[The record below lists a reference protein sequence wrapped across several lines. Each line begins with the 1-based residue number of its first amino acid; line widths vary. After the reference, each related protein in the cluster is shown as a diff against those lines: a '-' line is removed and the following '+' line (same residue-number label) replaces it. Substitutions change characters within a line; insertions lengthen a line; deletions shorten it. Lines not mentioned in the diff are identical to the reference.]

1 MKKKDIEITN
11 TGLKEKCLRYFRGK
25 STYEDEIFINQC
37 LSDGRLS
44 MDEFRNMEKDWSES
58 EIPTNE
64 QRMAFMKIS
73 GKVKSRRWKRLMLK
87 LAVPAAAAVVLIAVL
102 SIHLFMGRE
111 EAVTT
116 YSTAYLE
123 TEYIVLPDSSK
134 VWLNSAT
141 TLTYGSDFN
150 KRDREVTL
158 SGEAFFDVAK
168 NPSKPFIVRMKDAEI
183 TVKGTLFN
191 VTAYDGE
198 NGIQAALMTGQIQ
211 FRTGKDYIYLSPG
224 EVISYNRDDRSMSKS
239 RKDVNQYCSWLEG
252 KLDCES
258 ITLDMLFSRLTSL
271 YGTEINYVPVK
282 YKDKAIRVMLDTRE
296 SMDDVLGAL
305 SVIVP
310 ISWTWQD
317 DGSITITEI

>member
-58 EIPTNE
+58 EIPPNE

>member
-1 MKKKDIEITN
+1 MKKKDIETTN
-11 TGLKEKCLRYFRGK
+11 TELKEKCFRYFRGK
-25 STYEDEIFINQC
+25 STYEDEIFIDEC

-58 EIPTNE
+58 EVPSKE
-64 QRMAFMKIS
+64 QRMAFMKVS
-73 GKVKSRRWKRLMLK
+73 GKIKARRWKRLLLK
-87 LAVPAAAAVVLIAVL
+87 VAVPSAAAVVLVAVL
-102 SIHLFMGRE
+102 SIYLFMGRE

-158 SGEAFFDVAK
+158 SGEAFFDVSK
-168 NPSKPFIVRMKDAEI
+168 NPSKPFVVRMKDAEI
-183 TVKGTLFN
+183 TVKGTSFN

-198 NGIQAALMTGQIQ
+198 NGIQAALLTGQIQ
-211 FRTGKDYIYLSPG
+211 FQTGQDYIYLSPG
-224 EVISYNRDDRSMSKS
+224 EVISYNHQDRSMSKS

-258 ITLDMLFSRLTSL
+258 ITLDLLFSRLTSL

-317 DGSITITEI
+317 DGSITITER

>member
-1 MKKKDIEITN
+1 MKKKDIETTN
-11 TGLKEKCLRYFRGK
+11 TELKEKCFRYFRGK
-25 STYEDEIFINQC
+25 STYEDEIFIDEC

-58 EIPTNE
+58 EVPSKE
-64 QRMAFMKIS
+64 QRMAFMKVS
-73 GKVKSRRWKRLMLK
+73 GKIKARRWRRLMLK
-87 LAVPAAAAVVLIAVL
+87 VAVPAAAAVVLVAVL

-158 SGEAFFDVAK
+158 SGEAFFDVSK
-168 NPSKPFIVRMKDAEI
+168 NPSKPFVVRMKDAEI
-183 TVKGTLFN
+183 TVKGTSFN

-198 NGIQAALMTGQIQ
+198 NGIQAALLTGQIQ
-211 FRTGKDYIYLSPG
+211 FQTGQDYIYLSPG
-224 EVISYNRDDRSMSKS
+224 EVISYNRQDRSMSKS

-258 ITLDMLFSRLTSL
+258 ITLDLLFSRLTSL

-282 YKDKAIRVMLDTRE
+282 YKDKAIRVMLDTQE

-317 DGSITITEI
+317 DGSITITER

>member
-150 KRDREVTL
+150 KRDGEVTL

>member
-1 MKKKDIEITN
+1 MKKKDIET
-11 TGLKEKCLRYFRGK
+11 THTELKEKCFRYFRGK
-25 STYEDEIFINQC
+25 STYEDEIFIDEC

-58 EIPTNE
+58 EVPSKD
-64 QRMAFMKIS
+64 QRMAFMKVS
-73 GKVKSRRWKRLMLK
+73 VKIKARRWRRLMLK
-87 LAVPAAAAVVLIAVL
+87 VAVPAAAAVVLVAVL

-158 SGEAFFDVAK
+158 SGEAFFDVSK
-168 NPSKPFIVRMKDAEI
+168 NPSKPFVVRMKDAEI
-183 TVKGTLFN
+183 TVKGTSFN

-198 NGIQAALMTGQIQ
+198 NGIQAALLTGQIQ
-211 FRTGKDYIYLSPG
+211 FQTGQDYIYLSPG
-224 EVISYNRDDRSMSKS
+224 EVISYNRQDRSMSKS

-258 ITLDMLFSRLTSL
+258 ITLDLLFSRLTSL

-282 YKDKAIRVMLDTRE
+282 YKDKAIRVMLDTQE

-317 DGSITITEI
+317 DGSITITER

>member
-1 MKKKDIEITN
+1 MKKKDIETTN
-11 TGLKEKCLRYFRGK
+11 TELKEKCFRYFRGK
-25 STYEDEIFINQC
+25 STYEDEIFIDEC

-58 EIPTNE
+58 EVPSKE
-64 QRMAFMKIS
+64 QRMAFMKVS
-73 GKVKSRRWKRLMLK
+73 GKIKARRWKRLLLK
-87 LAVPAAAAVVLIAVL
+87 VAVPAAAAVVLVAVL
-102 SIHLFMGRE
+102 SIYLFMGRE

-158 SGEAFFDVAK
+158 SGEAFFDVSK
-168 NPSKPFIVRMKDAEI
+168 NPSKPFVVRMKDAEI
-183 TVKGTLFN
+183 TVKGTSFN

-198 NGIQAALMTGQIQ
+198 NGIQAALLTGQIQ
-211 FRTGKDYIYLSPG
+211 FQTGQDYIYLSPG
-224 EVISYNRDDRSMSKS
+224 EVISYNHQDRSMSKS

-258 ITLDMLFSRLTSL
+258 ITLDLLFSRLTSL

-317 DGSITITEI
+317 DGSITITER

>member
-258 ITLDMLFSRLTSL
+258 ITLDMLFSRLTSM

-317 DGSITITEI
+317 DGSITITER

>member
-1 MKKKDIEITN
+1 MGNQDIEITN

>member
-1 MKKKDIEITN
+1 MKKKDIETTN
-11 TGLKEKCLRYFRGK
+11 TELKEKCFRYFRGK
-25 STYEDEIFINQC
+25 STYEDEIFIDEC

-58 EIPTNE
+58 EVPSKE
-64 QRMAFMKIS
+64 QRMAFMKVS
-73 GKVKSRRWKRLMLK
+73 GKIKARRWKRLLLK
-87 LAVPAAAAVVLIAVL
+87 VAVPSAAAVVLVAVL
-102 SIHLFMGRE
+102 SIYLFMGRE

-158 SGEAFFDVAK
+158 SGEAFFDVSK
-168 NPSKPFIVRMKDAEI
+168 NPSKPFVVRMKDAEI
-183 TVKGTLFN
+183 AVKGTSFN

-198 NGIQAALMTGQIQ
+198 NGIQAALLTGQIQ
-211 FRTGKDYIYLSPG
+211 FQTGQDYIYLSPG
-224 EVISYNRDDRSMSKS
+224 EVISYNHQDRSMSKS

-258 ITLDMLFSRLTSL
+258 ITLDLLFSRLTSL

-317 DGSITITEI
+317 DGSITITER

>member
-1 MKKKDIEITN
+1 MKKKDIETTN
-11 TGLKEKCLRYFRGK
+11 TELKEKCFRYFRGK
-25 STYEDEIFINQC
+25 STYEDEIFIDEC

-58 EIPTNE
+58 EVPAKE
-64 QRMAFMKIS
+64 QRMAFMKIR
-73 GKVKSRRWKRLMLK
+73 GKVKARRWKRLMLK
-87 LAVPAAAAVVLIAVL
+87 VAVPAAAAVVLAAVL

-158 SGEAFFDVAK
+158 SGEAFFDVSK
-168 NPSKPFIVRMKDAEI
+168 NPSKPFVVRMKDAEI
-183 TVKGTLFN
+183 TVKGTSFN

-198 NGIQAALMTGQIQ
+198 NGIQAALLTGQIQ
-211 FRTGKDYIYLSPG
+211 FQTGQDYIYLSPG
-224 EVISYNRDDRSMSKS
+224 EVISYNRQDRSMSKS

-258 ITLDMLFSRLTSL
+258 ITLDLLFSRLTSL

-317 DGSITITEI
+317 DGSITITER

>member
-258 ITLDMLFSRLTSL
+258 ITLDMLFSRLTSM

>member
-1 MKKKDIEITN
+1 MKKKDIETTN
-11 TGLKEKCLRYFRGK
+11 TELKEKCFRYFRGK
-25 STYEDEIFINQC
+25 STYEDEIFIDEC
-37 LSDGRLS
+37 LSEGRLS

-58 EIPTNE
+58 EVPSKE
-64 QRMAFMKIS
+64 QRMAFMKVS
-73 GKVKSRRWKRLMLK
+73 GKIKARRWKHLLLK
-87 LAVPAAAAVVLIAVL
+87 VAVPAAAAVVLVAVL

-158 SGEAFFDVAK
+158 SGEAFFDVSK
-168 NPSKPFIVRMKDAEI
+168 NPSKPFVVRMKDAEI
-183 TVKGTLFN
+183 TVKGTSFN

-198 NGIQAALMTGQIQ
+198 NGIQAALLTGQIQ
-211 FRTGKDYIYLSPG
+211 FQTGQDYIYLSPG
-224 EVISYNRDDRSMSKS
+224 EVISYNRQDRSMSKS

-258 ITLDMLFSRLTSL
+258 ITLDLLFSRLTSL

-282 YKDKAIRVMLDTRE
+282 YKDKAIRVMLDTQE

-317 DGSITITEI
+317 DGSITITER